1 MIRHLR
7 ILAVSA
13 LALSVAVP
21 VQAEGLAGAY
31 LAARQASFYSDYEE
45 AAHYYTRAL
54 TRDPGNPALLEN
66 AVTAF
71 VGLGDFDSALPI
83 ARKMQADGID
93 SQIAH
98 MVLVV
103 SHVLDGDY
111 DQVFEDYEAG
121 LSIGPLV
128 DGLVQAWSHVG
139 KGQMSDALAAFDA
152 VTETRGTKVFGLY
165 HKALALAMVG
175 DYEGADKILSGEADG
190 PLQATRN
197 GVLTH
202 AEVLS
207 QLERNDDA
215 IELIDSVFGN
225 DPDPAVKQLRDAL
238 VAGETIPFTRID
250 NATDGLA
257 EVFFSV
263 AGVLN
268 SEAAPAY
275 TLIYA
280 RMAEFLD
287 PDNVNSLLMTA
298 QLLEELERYGLE
310 TEVYDRVPRDHP
322 SFHIAELGRAEAL
335 RKSGKTD
342 AAIEVLSQLAKS
354 HGDLPAVHSSLGD
367 IFRQEERFEES
378 TEAYDRAIALFDE
391 PDASQWVAYYARGIT
406 YERRGLWDQSEADFR
421 KALELSPNQ
430 PYVLNYLGYSLVER
444 QEKLDEAL
452 EMIEEAVARR
462 PDDGYVTD
470 SLGWVLYRL
479 GRYDEAIVHMERAV
493 ELMPSDPIITDH
505 LGDVL
510 WAVGRKREA
519 EFQWTRALSF
529 DPEED
534 DSKRIRRKLEV
545 GLDVVLEEEG
555 AEPLAVANEG

>member
-1 MIRHLR
+1 MIRQLR

-45 AAHYYTRAL
+45 AARYYTQAL
-54 TRDPGNPALLEN
+54 ARDPANPALLEN

-93 SQIAH
+93 SQIGH

-103 SHVLDGDY
+103 SHVLDDDY
-111 DQVFEDYEAG
+111 DQVFADYEAG
-121 LSIGPLV
+121 LAIGPLV
-128 DGLVQAWSHVG
+128 DGLVQAWSYVG
-139 KGQMSDALAAFDA
+139 KGQMSDALAAFDD
-152 VTETRGTKVFGLY
+152 VTNTRGTKVFGLY

-175 DYEGADKILSGEADG
+175 DYEGADKILSGEEDG

-197 GVLTH
+197 GILTH

-225 DPDPAVKQLRDAL
+225 DPDPAVKELRDAL
-238 VAGETIPFTRID
+238 VAGETLPFTRID

-257 EVFFSV
+257 EMFFSV

-287 PDNVNSLLMTA
+287 PDNVNVLLMSA
-298 QLLEELERYGLE
+298 QLLEELERYSLE

-335 RKSGKTD
+335 RKSDKTD

-367 IFRQEERFEES
+367 ILRQAERFEEA
-378 TEAYDRAIALFDE
+378 TEAYDRAIALFKE
-391 PDASQWVAYYARGIT
+391 PDASQWIAYYARGIT
-406 YERRGLWDQSEADFR
+406 HERQGEWDASEADFR

-462 PDDGYVTD
+462 PDDGFVTD

-493 ELMPSDPIITDH
+493 ELMPVDPIITDH

-519 EFQWTRALSF
+519 EFQWMRALSF
-529 DPEED
+529 DPEEED
-534 DSKRIRRKLEV
+534 GERIRRKLEV